1 MYLFS
6 APSVPNGYE
15 SIKTSKDFNAF
26 FLSLFMLSTKI
37 WFQKW
42 NFHGTLKFSIQKK
55 QIFMDRSHY
64 LEAIRD
70 NFNIFPIIALLGP
83 RQVGKTTLAKMFRD
97 KFFHNEDT
105 FYLDLE
111 DPTDLAKLENPK
123 QLLQGLNGLIIIDE
137 IQLRPN
143 LFSIL
148 RVLVDNT
155 ASTQK
160 YLILGS
166 ASRDLIN
173 QSSETLA
180 GRICYIEITP
190 FSLGEASSYT
200 DLLARGGFPKS
211 FLSKSNKESF
221 IWRKEYIRSFFER
234 DIPQLGLKVPA
245 KSLYKL
251 WQMLVHYHGN
261 IINYSELG
269 RSLSISD
276 TTAKKYIDILEG
288 TFVLRQLQPWH
299 VNIKKRQVKNPKI
312 YFRDSGICNALLGTT
327 NIQELSMHPKIGAIF
342 EGFVIEEVTR
352 LFKFTQGEVFFWA
365 THNQLELD
373 LLLSRSGKRYGM
385 EMKYTD
391 APKITKSI
399 RLSMEDLNLDGVAI
413 IYPGK
418 DFFVLDEKIIVV
430 GITSN
435 KFLNLDFWRNIS
447 DVFAS

>member
-1 MYLFS
+1 M
-6 APSVPNGYE
+6 
-15 SIKTSKDFNAF
+15 
-26 FLSLFMLSTKI
+26 
-37 WFQKW
+37 
-42 NFHGTLKFSIQKK
+42 
-55 QIFMDRSHY
+55 
-64 LEAIRD
+64 
-70 NFNIFPIIALLGP
+70 
-83 RQVGKTTLAKMFRD
+83 
-97 KFFHNEDT
+97 
-105 FYLDLE
+105 
-111 DPTDLAKLENPK
+111 
-123 QLLQGLNGLIIIDE
+123 
-137 IQLRPN
+137 
-143 LFSIL
+143 
-148 RVLVDNT
+148 
-155 ASTQK
+155 
-160 YLILGS
+160 
-166 ASRDLIN
+166 
-173 QSSETLA
+173 
-180 GRICYIEITP
+180 
-190 FSLGEASSYT
+190 
-200 DLLARGGFPKS
+200 
-211 FLSKSNKESF
+211 
-221 IWRKEYIRSFFER
+221 
-234 DIPQLGLKVPA
+234 
-245 KSLYKL
+245 
-251 WQMLVHYHGN
+251 
-261 IINYSELG
+261 
-269 RSLSISD
+269 
-276 TTAKKYIDILEG
+276 EG